1 MEITYILKTN
11 QELDDILD
19 VLSAVYINMYLAN
32 IYYLM
37 NILEIDFLL

>member
-11 QELDDILD
+11 QELDDISD

-32 IYYLM
+32 IYCLM